1 MQVCNL
7 IFWKE
12 LFFAGQDG
20 GVLILWEWR
29 KPFCTHSL
37 SSSGAITII
46 IIIILLIIIN
56 LKKNIITIEK
66 NHKFYLK
73 GKIKNYKNFN
83 KKAKGK
89 KNKSKV
95 ERPNW
100 KT

>member
-1 MQVCNL
+1 
-7 IFWKE
+7 
-12 LFFAGQDG
+12 
-20 GVLILWEWR
+20 
-29 KPFCTHSL
+29 
-37 SSSGAITII
+37 
-46 IIIILLIIIN
+46 

-66 NHKFYLK
+66 NYKFNLK

-89 KNKSKV
+89 KKKSKV